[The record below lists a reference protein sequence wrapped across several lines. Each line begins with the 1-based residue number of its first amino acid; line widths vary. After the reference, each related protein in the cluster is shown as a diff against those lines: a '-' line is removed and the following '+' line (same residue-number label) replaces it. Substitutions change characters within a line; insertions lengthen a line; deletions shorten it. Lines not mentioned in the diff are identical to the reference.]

1 MKVKISRDGESKYI
15 FVHKFQ
21 YHTGKTRETELQ
33 DPAREKFFFAY
44 VLTGQEKYDKRGFGQ
59 GMPPSG

>member
-21 YHTGKTRETELQ
+21 YHTGKTRETGLQ
-33 DPAREKFFFAY
+33 DPARGKIFFAY
-44 VLTGQEKYDKRGFGQ
+44 VLTGQEKI
-59 GMPPSG
+59 